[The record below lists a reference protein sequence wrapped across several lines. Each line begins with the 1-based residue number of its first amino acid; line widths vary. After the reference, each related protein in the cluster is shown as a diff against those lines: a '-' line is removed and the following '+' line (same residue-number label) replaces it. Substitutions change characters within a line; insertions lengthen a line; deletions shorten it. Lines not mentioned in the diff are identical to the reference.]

1 VDQVRHKGPHSET
14 LFIFD
19 GVVLEIFGLT
29 QVFGANH
36 LSLRFHRDLMTI
48 TIEEPDRKGGRKVEI
63 NAGGLGP
70 VKFAF
75 AEQDQPVIDFLERVR
90 RSTAHGR
97 LAADALVPAGAYES
111 PAPDDEQ

>member
-1 VDQVRHKGPHSET
+1 LDDSPSTLVYDPAVDQVRHKGPHSET

-19 GVVLEIFGLT
+19 GVILEVFGLT

-48 TIEEPDRKGGRKVEI
+48 SIEEPDRKGGRKVEI

-75 AEQDQPVIDFLERVR
+75 TEQDQPVIDFLERVR
-90 RSTAHGR
+90 AALPTA
-97 LAADALVPAGAYES
+97 A
-111 PAPDDEQ
+111 